1 MQREEASHKLK
12 GGAER
17 SSVKFP
23 MKNYTWERENVKD
36 SKIKDESGL
45 EVNGTEHILKI
56 SELVLRLQ
64 VGVSLPMVQ
73 ME

>member
-1 MQREEASHKLK
+1 
-12 GGAER
+12 
-17 SSVKFP
+17 VKFP
-23 MKNYTWERENVKD
+23 MKNYTWEKENVKD

-64 VGVSLPMVQ
+64 VGVSLPTVQ

>member
-1 MQREEASHKLK
+1 M
-12 GGAER
+12 
-17 SSVKFP
+17 KFP
-23 MKNYTWERENVKD
+23 MKNYTWEKENVKD

-45 EVNGTEHILKI
+45 EVHDTEHILKI

-64 VGVSLPMVQ
+64 AGVSLPTVQ

>member
-1 MQREEASHKLK
+1 VQREEASHKLK

-23 MKNYTWERENVKD
+23 MKNYTWEKENVKD

-45 EVNGTEHILKI
+45 EVHDTEHIWI

-64 VGVSLPMVQ
+64 VGVGFPTVQ